1 MPAYTYSQADTD
13 HDVVDR
19 HQKRNRRPRSP
30 SPTYLQRV
38 RTEDRR
44 CQKKSKSKHS
54 ARDQDAQGSDAGTEQ
69 TEGSPALTLVAQDE
83 SRAPSRQGGKCS
95 KKSKADQHRPTTLG
109 FFPALWC
116 KLLDDSKAMLRL
128 HLVTEDPFPSRPM
141 AIASDGICSEILL
154 ELVLKYQE
162 DGLELEEGE
171 LSILLVLYDLD
182 RTNHYGQGITLKMRR
197 TWQCW

>member
-1 MPAYTYSQADTD
+1 
-13 HDVVDR
+13 
-19 HQKRNRRPRSP
+19 
-30 SPTYLQRV
+30 
-38 RTEDRR
+38 
-44 CQKKSKSKHS
+44 
-54 ARDQDAQGSDAGTEQ
+54 
-69 TEGSPALTLVAQDE
+69 
-83 SRAPSRQGGKCS
+83 
-95 KKSKADQHRPTTLG
+95 
-109 FFPALWC
+109 
-116 KLLDDSKAMLRL
+116 MLRL